1 MTGTDPIAVVGL
13 ACRLPGASSPAEF
26 WRLLR
31 DGVDAVGEVPESRRR
46 HAGGPGYGAFLERV
60 DAFDPEFFGISP
72 REAAVMD
79 PQQRLMLEL
88 AWEALENAGIVP
100 YDLSRTATA
109 VYASAIWDDY
119 AELAHRRGGPAR
131 THHTFAGTRRAMLA
145 NRVSYALGCT
155 GPSLTVDTG
164 QSSSLVAVHLACESL
179 RRGESTLALV
189 GGVNLV
195 LAPGSTATSDRM
207 GALSASGRCRTF
219 DAAADGYVRG
229 EGGAVLV
236 LKPLPRALADGDFVS
251 CVIRGSAVNNDGG
264 GDSLGAPRRRT
275 QEEVLRLA
283 YRRAGTDPG
292 AVQFVELHGTGT
304 PAGDPVE
311 AAALGAVVGAA
322 RPAGDPVRV
331 GSVKTNIGHLEG
343 AAGIVGLLKVVL
355 SVRGRELA
363 PSLHYVTPHPGIP
376 LDRLNLRVQATRAGW
391 PRPERPLV
399 AGVSSFGLGGTNCH
413 VVVAEPEI
421 PAPGGAFGGAGGSR
435 AEGSRVAGADAP
447 SLPWPFSARGP
458 AALREQSARLLR
470 DLRAHPGRTPQD
482 VGLSLATTRARF
494 DHRAVVLAPGEDRLR
509 DGAARLSRG
518 EPAPGVVQGVVLP
531 GAGPVFV
538 FPGQGSQW
546 RGMAL
551 ELYEES
557 EVFAGALDECAAAL
571 APYTGRSLLADVRG
585 ELSRGDVVQ
594 PALWAVMVS
603 LARLWESFGVVPSA
617 VVGHSQGE
625 IAAAVVAG
633 ALSLEEGARVAAL
646 RSQVIARGL
655 AGQGGLVSVA
665 LPADEVRDLLAAVG
679 GGLCVGAVNGP
690 AATVVSGPPAALEK
704 LTAVLAVR
712 RIRTRRVDI
721 DYASHSAQVDAV
733 VPELL
738 DVLGEVCTRSC
749 RVPFCSTVTGE
760 MLDGRELDAGY
771 WVRNLRRTVR
781 FSDVVRHLLGRGHR
795 LFIETGP
802 HPVLSAAV
810 SATADALG
818 VEAGAVGS
826 LRRGDGGRQGFL
838 TGVAQAWTRGAAV
851 AWEAAFE
858 GLGARRVPL
867 PTYPF
872 QRTGHWLPPGADEAS
887 DEASAA
893 APPAGPETGDAA
905 PVSVP
910 AGAPAA
916 GDRQGRSL
924 LDVVRS
930 HAAAV
935 LGYADPERVAERTTF
950 KDAGFDSHM
959 SVELRDR
966 LATATGQRLPSD
978 VLFSFPTPAALAER
992 LGARPTDPSA
1002 AAGARERSD
1011 RRPGDEA
1018 GDEAGDEPI
1027 AVVGMACRYPGG
1039 VRSPEDLWRLVAD
1052 GTDAITGFPHD
1063 RGWDTGGA
1071 GRTWRGGFLAG
1082 ATEFD
1087 AGFFGISPREALTMD
1102 PQQRVLLEV
1111 CWEAVERSGIV
1122 PATLRGTTTGVF
1134 VGAMAQEYGARL
1146 DQAPEGFEGQILT
1159 GGTPSVLSGR
1169 VAYTLGLHGPA
1180 LTVDTACSSSL
1191 VSLHLAAQSLRQG
1204 DCSLALAGGVAV
1216 MANPG
1221 MFLEFGRQGGLSA
1234 DGRCKAFGAAADGT
1248 SWAEGAGVLV
1258 LERLSYARRNGHRVL
1273 ALLRGSAVNQDGA
1286 SNGLTAPHG
1295 PAQEQVIRRALAA
1308 AGLTA
1313 GDVDAVEAHGTGTRL
1328 GDPIEAHALLAT
1340 YGQDRDPGDPLYL
1353 GSLKSN
1359 IGHAQAAAG
1368 VGGVIKM
1375 VLAMRNGVLPPT
1387 LHADPPSP
1395 HVDWASGAV
1404 ALLAETRAWPGRGRP
1419 RRAGVSSFG
1428 ISGTNAHVIV
1438 EEAAEPAE
1446 PVDARPEPAAPV
1458 VVWPVSGHTPRG
1470 LAAQA
1475 GRLRDF
1481 ARAHP
1486 GHAAADIGWSLAAT
1500 RAALEH
1506 RAVAIGGNADDLTK
1520 GLAALAA
1527 GEPAAHLV
1535 TGRATGVGAGPV
1547 FVFPGQGSQ
1556 WRGMALE
1563 LSGQSAAFA
1572 EALDECAAV
1581 LAPWTGRSLRADLEG
1596 DLGRA
1601 DVVQPALWAVMVSLA
1616 RLWESFGVA
1625 PSAVVGHS
1633 QGEIAA
1639 AVVAGALSLEDG
1651 ARVAALR
1658 SRVIARRLA
1667 GGGGMVSVALPPDAV
1682 RERLDALGGGL
1693 CVAAV
1698 NGPATTVVSGPLAAL
1713 AELTAALAAEQ
1724 VRVRRANVDYASHSA
1739 QVDAIAAE
1747 LAEVL
1752 GEVRTRS
1759 CRVPFCSTVTGEM
1772 LDGREL
1778 DAGYWVRNLRRP
1790 VRFSDAVRK
1799 LLGQGHRMFIE
1810 TSAHPVLTMGVQ
1822 ETAEADAVAVGSL
1835 RRGDGGAERFL
1846 TSLAEAH
1853 VHGAAVDWA
1862 PAFHGARAVDL
1873 PTYAFERRRYWM
1885 AAPAPAAHT
1894 GDHPLARSVTRLAD
1908 SDAALLTASLSRRT
1922 APWLADHVV
1931 SGSVLLPGAALV
1943 ELVLRAGEE
1952 VGCGRLEELI
1962 LHAPLHLPERDA
1974 VQVQIAV
1981 RPPEDGTAAVPRRPV
1996 VVHARPAG
2004 AAPGEPWAGLAAGVL
2019 APARGVPGGSV
2030 RTDWPPADAELLTAD
2045 TLYAELAA
2053 LGYDYGPAF
2062 RGLGAAWR
2070 RGGEVF
2076 AEVALPAGDPLAAA
2090 GYGIHPA
2097 LLDACLHA
2105 ALPGRVDERAG
2116 RPALPFAWSGVELF
2130 ATGATAARVRIVP
2143 DGEGAFALH
2152 VADAA
2157 GRPLATVESLTLRES
2172 TAADDA
2178 ARADG
2183 SGRLYRIRWR
2193 PAALPDSPTAAGNL
2207 PAAAGGSPA
2216 SPADPAGA
2224 AGSGTPAYVLDGHAT
2239 DLSAL
2244 TDPVPPTVI
2253 APVPD
2258 TGTAEDAATRVLGL
2272 VQEWLADERFAASRL
2287 AVAVT
2292 GEGPAQAAV
2301 AGLVRTART
2310 EHPGRFALAHV
2321 TDDPGYRATVA
2332 ALASLDEPE
2341 ISVVAGQVRVPRLEN
2356 AARRL
2361 PTAPADATWRIDAT
2375 ARGTLDSLAALPAP
2389 AAAGALPAGHV
2400 RVAMGAAGLNFRDVL
2415 IGLDMYPGRAD
2426 MGVEGAGTVT
2436 GVGPGVTEPAVG
2448 DRVLGLIP
2456 GAMGPVAVA
2465 DARTLVRMPEG
2476 WTFAQGAAVPV
2487 AYLTAWMGLV
2497 DGAGLAR
2504 GERVLVHA
2512 ATGGLGLAALHVAR
2526 HMGAEVFA
2534 TAAPAKQHLLRRL
2547 GLADDHIASS
2557 RDLDFR
2563 QRFREATGG
2572 AGMDV
2577 VLHTLAGEFTDASL
2591 DLLPRGGRFVEMGKT
2606 DVRDADAVAAD
2617 RPGVVYRPFDLLA
2630 EDPGRVGDV
2639 LRRLAGLFA
2648 AGTLPPP
2655 PITAWDIRE
2664 APDAFETLKD
2674 AGHLGKAVLTLPRR
2688 LDPDR
2693 TVLITGGTGTLGRL
2707 LARHLVTRHGI
2718 RHLLLAGRRGLGADG
2733 AEAFAAE
2740 LADLGAHV
2748 HVAACDVGDR
2758 RALRGLLAAVPA
2770 DRPLGA
2776 VIHAAGTLDDAVV
2789 ESLTPAR
2796 VARVLR
2802 AKTRAAQH
2810 LDELT
2815 AGLDLDAFVL
2825 FSSVAGLL
2833 GTAGQAN
2840 YAAANATLDALARH
2854 RRRRG
2859 LPAVSLAWGLWR
2871 EAGGM
2876 TGHLAERDLD
2886 RLAGA
2891 GVAPLDSADG
2901 LALFDAALAG
2911 GEPVQVAARLDLPGL
2926 RRQAAAGELAA
2937 LFGGLVGTVRPQ
2949 AAAGAPA
2956 GEAGADDGALARRL
2970 AGTPPEERRRVLL
2983 GLVRSQAATV
2993 LRHGTAQEIVP
3004 DRPFRELGFDSLTAV
3019 ELRNRLT
3026 TAAGVRLPST
3036 VVFRH
3041 PTPSEL
3047 ADRLHTELFPPGPE
3061 HTASNGTTG
3070 TTGTTG
3076 PTVTAATGPD
3086 AGGGGGAPEHVPLV
3100 DDELLALIDKA
3111 VEGE

>member
-1 MTGTDPIAVVGL
+1 MTGMDPIAVVGL

-31 DGVDAVGEVPESRRR
+31 DGIDAVGEVPDGRRR
-46 HAGGPGYGAFLERV
+46 HTGGAVHGAFLEHV

-72 REAAVMD
+72 REAAVTD

-88 AWEALENAGIVP
+88 AWEALEDAGIVP
-100 YDLSRTATA
+100 YDLSQTATA
-109 VYASAIWDDY
+109 VYASAVWDDY
-119 AELAHRRGGPAR
+119 AELAHRRGDAAR

-145 NRVSYALGCT
+145 NRVSYALGLT

-164 QSSSLVAVHLACESL
+164 QSSSLVAVHLACDSL

-195 LAPGSTATSDRM
+195 LAPDSTATSDRM

-236 LKPLPRALADGDFVS
+236 LKLLQRALAEGDTVS
-251 CVIRGSAVNNDGG
+251 CVLRGSAVNNDGG
-264 GDSLGAPRRRT
+264 GDSLGAPRRST

-283 YRRAGTDPG
+283 YRHAGTDPG
-292 AVQFVELHGTGT
+292 DVQFVELHGTGT

-322 RPAGDPVRV
+322 RPAGDPVPV
-331 GSVKTNIGHLEG
+331 GSVKTNVGHLEG
-343 AAGIVGLLKVVL
+343 AAGVVGLLKAVL
-355 SVRGRELA
+355 SIRHRELP
-363 PSLHYVTPHPGIP
+363 PSLHYATPHPGIP
-376 LDRLNLRVQATRAGW
+376 LDRLNLRVQVAREGW

-413 VVVAEPEI
+413 VVVAQPDAPD
-421 PAPGGAFGGAGGSR
+421 PAPAAGAGDGLQRDGTDDRPLPWVFSGR
-435 AEGSRVAGADAP
+435 
-447 SLPWPFSARGP
+447 SLP
-458 AALREQSARLLR
+458 ALRDQPARLLR
-470 DLRAHPGRTPQD
+470 DLLDHPGRTPQD
-482 VGLSLATTRARF
+482 VGLSLATTRAQF
-494 DHRAVVLAPGEDRLR
+494 GHRAVVIGSGEDGLR
-509 DGAARLSRG
+509 DAAARLSRG
-518 EPAPGVVQGVVLP
+518 EPAPGVVEGVALP
-531 GAGPVFV
+531 GAGPVLV

-551 ELYEES
+551 ELYGQS
-557 EVFAGALDECAAAL
+557 AAFAGALDECAEAL
-571 APYTGRSLLADVRG
+571 APFTGRSLLQDLDGDLR
-585 ELSRGDVVQ
+585 RGDVVQ

-633 ALSLEEGARVAAL
+633 ALTLEDGARVAAL
-646 RSQVIARGL
+646 RSRVIARRLAGRGGL
-655 AGQGGLVSVA
+655 ASVA
-665 LPADEVRDLLAAVG
+665 LPADEVRELLTTLG

-704 LTAVLAVR
+704 LTAVLVAR
-712 RIRTRRVDI
+712 QIRVRRVDI

-738 DVLGEVCTRSC
+738 DVLGEIPTRSC
-749 RVPFCSTVTGE
+749 RVPFPSTVTGE
-760 MLDGRELDAGY
+760 ILDGRELDAAY
-771 WVRNLRRTVR
+771 WVSNLRRTVR
-781 FSDVVRHLLGRGHR
+781 FSDVVGNLLDRGHR
-795 LFIETGP
+795 LFIETSP
-802 HPVLSAAV
+802 HPVLSTAV
-810 SATADALG
+810 SETADARG
-818 VEAGAVGS
+818 VEAGVVGG
-826 LRRGDGGRQGFL
+826 LRRGDGSRRGFL

-851 AWEAAFE
+851 TWEAAFD

-872 QRTGHWLPPGADEAS
+872 QRTSHWLPAGNDEAGTAAEPEPP
-887 DEASAA
+887 EARVTAD
-893 APPAGPETGDAA
+893 PAGRGEG
-905 PVSVP
+905 
-910 AGAPAA
+910 
-916 GDRQGRSL
+916 RQRARL
-924 LDVVRS
+924 LDFVRG

-935 LGYADPERVAERTTF
+935 LGYTDPARVDEKTTF

-966 LATATGQRLPSD
+966 LGTATGLRLPSD

-992 LGARPTDPSA
+992 LRAGLTDGPAARGVP
-1002 AAGARERSD
+1002 ERSD
-1011 RRPGDEA
+1011 RPGDEN
-1018 GDEAGDEPI
+1018 GDDPI
-1027 AVVGMACRYPGG
+1027 AVVGMACRFPGG
-1039 VRSPEDLWRLVAD
+1039 VRSPEDLWRLVTD
-1052 GTDAITGFPHD
+1052 GTDAISDFPDD
-1063 RGWDTGGA
+1063 RGWDAGGA
-1071 GRTWRGGFLAG
+1071 GRTWRGGFLDG

-1111 CWEAVERSGIV
+1111 CWEAVERAGII
-1122 PATLRGTTTGVF
+1122 PATLRSTATGVF

-1169 VAYTLGLHGPA
+1169 VAYTLGLRGPA

-1204 DCSLALAGGVAV
+1204 DCTLALAGGVAV

-1221 MFLEFGRQGGLSA
+1221 MFLEFGHQGGLSA

-1248 SWAEGAGVLV
+1248 SWAEGAGMLV
-1258 LERLSYARRNGHRVL
+1258 LERLSHARRNGHRIL
-1273 ALLRGSAVNQDGA
+1273 ALVRGSAVNQDGA
-1286 SNGLTAPHG
+1286 SNGLTAPSG
-1295 PAQEQVIRRALAA
+1295 PAQEEVVRRALAV

-1328 GDPIEAHALLAT
+1328 GDPVEAHALLAT
-1340 YGQDRDPGDPLYL
+1340 YGQDREPGEPLYL

-1375 VLAMRNGVLPPT
+1375 VMAMRHGVLPRT
-1387 LHADPPSP
+1387 LHADQPSP
-1395 HVDWASGAV
+1395 HVDWSSGAV
-1404 ALLAETRAWPGRGRP
+1404 ALLAGERPWPSRGRV

-1446 PVDARPEPAAPV
+1446 PEKSAEPAGPRPAPAAGV
-1458 VVWPVSGHTPRG
+1458 LVWPVSGDTPRG

-1475 GRLRDF
+1475 ARLRDF
-1481 ARAHP
+1481 AGAHP
-1486 GHAAADIGWSLAAT
+1486 EHSAADVGWSLAGT

-1506 RAVAIGGNADDLTK
+1506 RAVAVGRDAGELANA
-1520 GLAALAA
+1520 LAALAA
-1527 GEPAAHLV
+1527 GEPAARLV

-1563 LSGQSAAFA
+1563 LYGQSAAFA
-1572 EALDECAAV
+1572 GALDECAAA
-1581 LAPWTGRSLRADLEG
+1581 LAPFTGRSLLQDLDG
-1596 DLGRA
+1596 DLRRG

-1616 RLWESFGVA
+1616 RLWESFGVV

-1639 AVVAGALSLEDG
+1639 AVVAGALTLEDG

-1667 GGGGMVSVALPPDAV
+1667 GRGGMASVALPADAV
-1682 RERLDALGGGL
+1682 RERLGALGGGL

-1698 NGPATTVVSGPLAAL
+1698 NGPATTVVSGPAAEL
-1713 AELTAALAAEQ
+1713 AELTSALEAEQ
-1724 VRVRRANVDYASHSA
+1724 VRVRRTNVDYASHSP

-1747 LAEVL
+1747 LAEEL
-1752 GEVRTRS
+1752 GGIRTRP
-1759 CRVPFCSTVTGEM
+1759 CHVPFFSTVTGEM

-1778 DAGYWVRNLRRP
+1778 DAGYWVRNLRAT

-1799 LLGQGHRMFIE
+1799 LVGQGHRMFIE

-1835 RRGDGGAERFL
+1835 RRGDGGTERFL

-1862 PAFHGARAVDL
+1862 PAFRRARVVDL
-1873 PTYAFERRRYWM
+1873 PTYAFEGRRYWM
-1885 AAPAPAAHT
+1885 AAPAPAAET
-1894 GDHPLARSVTRLAD
+1894 GDHPLARSVTQVAGSD
-1908 SDAALLTASLSRRT
+1908 SALLAATLSPRT
-1922 APWLADHVV
+1922 VPWLADHVV

-1952 VGCGRLEELI
+1952 VGCGRLEELV
-1962 LHAPLHLPERDA
+1962 LHAPLHLPESDA
-1974 VQVQIAV
+1974 VQLQIAV
-1981 RPPEDGTAAVPRRPV
+1981 GPPEDDSATVPRRPV

-2004 AAPGEPWAGLAAGVL
+2004 AARGEPWARHATGVL
-2019 APARGVPGGSV
+2019 APTRGASGGPVLSE
-2030 RTDWPPADAELLTAD
+2030 WPPAGTESVTVDK
-2045 TLYAELAA
+2045 LYAELAA

-2070 RGGEVF
+2070 RGCELF
-2076 AEVALPAGDPLAAA
+2076 AEVSLPSGPAGGPPSAVA

-2097 LLDACLHA
+2097 LLDACLHG
-2105 ALPGRVDERAG
+2105 ALLGRIEERAA

-2130 ATGATAARVRIVP
+2130 ATGATAARVHVVP
-2143 DGEGAFALH
+2143 NGEGTFALH
-2152 VADAA
+2152 VADAT
-2157 GRPLATVESLTLRES
+2157 GRPLAAVDSLTLRES
-2172 TAADDA
+2172 TADAA
-2178 ARADG
+2178 ARAED
-2183 SGRLYRIRWR
+2183 SGRLYRIRSR
-2193 PAALPDSPTAAGNL
+2193 PVP
-2207 PAAAGGSPA
+2207 PA
-2216 SPADPAGA
+2216 SPAA
-2224 AGSGTPAYVLDGHAT
+2224 SGLPGPPCVLDERAP
-2239 DLSAL
+2239 LLAAL
-2244 TDPVPPTVI
+2244 ADPVPATVI

-2258 TGTAEDAATRVLGL
+2258 AGTAEDAASRALGL
-2272 VQEWLADERFAASRL
+2272 VQEWLADERFAGSRL
-2287 AVAVT
+2287 AFAVT

-2321 TDDPGYRATVA
+2321 TDDPGYRATAA
-2332 ALASLDEPE
+2332 ALAGPDEPE
-2341 ISVVAGQVRVPRLEN
+2341 IRVVAGQVAVPRLAS
-2356 AARRL
+2356 AAGRL
-2361 PTAPADATWRIDAT
+2361 PTPPADEVWRIDA
-2375 ARGTLDSLAALPAP
+2375 AVRGTLDGLAAVPAP
-2389 AAAGALPAGHV
+2389 EAAGPLPEGHV
-2400 RVAMGAAGLNFRDVL
+2400 RIAMGAAGLNFRDVL
-2415 IGLDMYPGRAD
+2415 VALDMYPGQGD
-2426 MGVEGAGTVT
+2426 LGVEGAGTVT
-2436 GVGPGVTEPAVG
+2436 AVGPGVTRPAVG
-2448 DRVLGLIP
+2448 DRVLGLVR
-2456 GAMGPVAVA
+2456 GALGPVAVA

-2487 AYLTAWMGLV
+2487 GYLTAWMGLV

-2504 GERVLVHA
+2504 GERVLVHT

-2526 HMGAEVFA
+2526 HVGAEVFA

-2547 GLADDHIASS
+2547 GLDEDHIASS

-2563 QRFREATGG
+2563 RRFRDATGG

-2591 DLLPRGGRFVEMGKT
+2591 DLLPRGGRFVELGKT

-2639 LRRLAGLFA
+2639 LCRLVGLFA

-2655 PITAWDIRE
+2655 PITSWDIRE

-2693 TVLITGGTGTLGRL
+2693 TVLVTGGTGTLGRL

-2740 LADLGAHV
+2740 LTGLGAQV

-2758 RALRGLLAAVPA
+2758 RALGDLLAAVPA

-2776 VIHAAGTLDDAVV
+2776 VVHAAGTLDDGVV
-2789 ESLTPAR
+2789 ETLTPAR
-2796 VARVLR
+2796 LARVLR
-2802 AKTRAAQH
+2802 AKTQAAQH

-2840 YAAANATLDALARH
+2840 YAAANATLDALAR
-2854 RRRRG
+2854 RRRSRG

-2876 TGHLAERDLD
+2876 TGHLHERDVQ
-2886 RLAGA
+2886 RLADA
-2891 GVAPLDSADG
+2891 GVAPLDSAAG
-2901 LALFDAALAG
+2901 LALFDAALTG

-2926 RRQAAAGELAA
+2926 RRQAAAGELPA
-2937 LFGGLVGTVRPQ
+2937 LFRGLVGTVRPR
-2949 AAAGAPA
+2949 AAAGRPA
-2956 GEAGADDGALARRL
+2956 GEPGADDGALARQL
-2970 AGTPPEERRRVLL
+2970 AGAPPEERRRVLL

-3026 TAAGVRLPST
+3026 AAAGVRLPST

-3041 PTPSEL
+3041 PTPAEL
-3047 ADRLHTELFPPGPE
+3047 ADRIHTELFPPGPE
-3061 HTASNGTTG
+3061 HAASTPTTRTDG
-3070 TTGTTG
+3070 LTTTG
-3076 PTVTAATGPD
+3076 PAA
-3086 AGGGGGAPEHVPLV
+3086 EHVPIV
-3100 DDELLALIDKA
+3100 DDELLALIDRA

>member
-31 DGVDAVGEVPESRRR
+31 DGTDAVGEVPEGRRA
-46 HAGGPGYGAFLERV
+46 HAGGPGYGAFLEHV

-88 AWEALENAGIVP
+88 AWEALEDAGTVP

-109 VYASAIWDDY
+109 VYAAALWDDY
-119 AELAHRRGGPAR
+119 AELAHRRGGPAV

-145 NRVSYALGCT
+145 NRVSYALGLT

-179 RRGESTLALV
+179 RRGESALALA

-195 LAPGSTATSDRM
+195 LAPGSTATSERM

-229 EGGAVLV
+229 EGGAVVV
-236 LKPLPRALADGDFVS
+236 LKPLARALADGDPVT

-264 GDSLGAPRRRT
+264 GDSLGTPRRRT

-292 AVQFVELHGTGT
+292 DVQFVELHGTGT

-322 RPAGDPVRV
+322 RPAGDPVPV
-331 GSVKTNIGHLEG
+331 GSVKTNVGHLEG
-343 AAGIVGLLKVVL
+343 AAGIVGLLKVAL
-355 SVRGRELA
+355 SVRGRELP
-363 PSLHYVTPHPGIP
+363 PSLHYVTPHPAIP
-376 LDRLNLRVQATRAGW
+376 LDRLNLRVQATRGGW

-413 VVVAEPEI
+413 VVVAEPEPEP
-421 PAPGGAFGGAGGSR
+421 PASGGSR
-435 AEGSRVAGADAP
+435 AAGPRAAGAEAP
-447 SLPWPFSARGP
+447 ALPWVFSGRGP
-458 AALREQSARLLR
+458 AALRAQPARLLH
-470 DLRAHPGRTPQD
+470 DLGARPGRTPED
-482 VGLSLATTRARF
+482 VGLSLATTRAGF
-494 DHRAVVLAPGEDRLR
+494 DHRAVVLAAGEDRLR
-509 DGAARLSRG
+509 AGAASLSEG

-551 ELYEES
+551 ELYGES
-557 EVFAGALDECAAAL
+557 GVFAGALEECAEAL
-571 APYTGRSLLADVRG
+571 APWTGRSLVEDLRG
-585 ELSRGDVVQ
+585 DLSRGDVVQ

-603 LARLWESFGVVPSA
+603 LARLWESYGVVPAA

-633 ALSLEEGARVAAL
+633 ALSLEDGARVAAQ

-665 LPADEVRDLLAAVG
+665 LPADDVRDLLGTVDGA
-679 GGLCVGAVNGP
+679 LCVGAVNGP

-704 LTAVLAVR
+704 LTAVLAAR
-712 RIRTRRVDI
+712 QIRVRRVDI

-738 DVLGEVCTRSC
+738 DVLGEVRTRPAG
-749 RVPFCSTVTGE
+749 VPFCSTVTGE

-771 WVRNLRRTVR
+771 WVRNLRHPVR
-781 FSDVVRHLLGRGHR
+781 FSDAVANLLGRGHR
-795 LFIETGP
+795 LFIETSP
-802 HPVLSAAV
+802 HPVLSTAV

-818 VEAGAVGS
+818 VEAAAVGS
-826 LRRGDGGRQGFL
+826 LRRGDGGRRGFL
-838 TGVAQAWTRGAAV
+838 TGAAQAWTRGAAV
-851 AWEAAFE
+851 TWEAAYA

-872 QRTGHWLPPGADEAS
+872 QRTRHWLPAGDGE
-887 DEASAA
+887 ESAA
-893 APPAGPETGDAA
+893 AEPVIPEAREPVAA
-905 PVSVP
+905 
-910 AGAPAA
+910 
-916 GDRQGRSL
+916 DRQDRPL
-924 LDVVRS
+924 LDVVRG
-930 HAAAV
+930 HTAAV
-935 LGYADPERVAERTTF
+935 LGYADPARVAERTTF

-966 LATATGQRLPSD
+966 LAAATGQRLPSD
-978 VLFSFPTPAALAER
+978 ILFSFPTPAALAER
-992 LGARPTDPSA
+992 LRARPTRPSA
-1002 AAGARERSD
+1002 PARTD
-1011 RRPGDEA
+1011 GRPDGD
-1018 GDEAGDEPI
+1018 GDDPI

-1052 GTDAITGFPHD
+1052 GTDAITGFPAD
-1063 RGWDTGGA
+1063 RGWDDGA
-1071 GRTWRGGFLAG
+1071 ASRAWRGGFLDG

-1111 CWEAVERSGIV
+1111 CWEAVERAGIV

-1134 VGAMAQEYGARL
+1134 AGAMAQEYGARL
-1146 DQAPEGFEGQILT
+1146 DRAPEGFEGQILT
-1159 GGTPSVLSGR
+1159 GDTPSVLSGR

-1221 MFLEFGRQGGLSA
+1221 MFLEFDRQGGLSA
-1234 DGRCKAFGAAADGT
+1234 DGRCKAFGADADGT

-1258 LERLSYARRNGHRVL
+1258 LERLSHARRNGHRVL

-1313 GDVDAVEAHGTGTRL
+1313 ADVDAVEAHGTGTSL

-1340 YGQDRDPGDPLYL
+1340 YGQGRGPGEPLYL

-1375 VLAMRNGVLPPT
+1375 VMAMRHGVLPRT
-1387 LHADPPSP
+1387 LHADEPSP

-1404 ALLAETRAWPGRGRP
+1404 SLLAEARAWPGRGRA

-1438 EEAAEPAE
+1438 EHADEPAEPAE
-1446 PVDARPEPAAPV
+1446 VRTEPAVLA
-1458 VVWPVSGHTPRG
+1458 WPVSGHTPGG

-1481 ARAHP
+1481 TGAHP
-1486 GHAAADIGWSLAAT
+1486 EHAAADVGWSLAAT

-1506 RAVAIGGNADDLTK
+1506 RAVAVGTNADDLAE

-1527 GEPAAHLV
+1527 GEPAARLV

-1563 LSGQSAAFA
+1563 LYGESGVFA
-1572 EALDECAAV
+1572 GALEECGEA
-1581 LAPWTGRSLRADLEG
+1581 LAPWTGRSLVEDLRG
-1596 DLGRA
+1596 DLGRG

-1616 RLWESFGVA
+1616 RLWESYGVVPA
-1625 PSAVVGHS
+1625 AVVGHS

-1667 GGGGMVSVALPPDAV
+1667 GGGGMASVALPHDAV

-1698 NGPATTVVSGPLAAL
+1698 NGPAATVVSGPVAAL
-1713 AELTAALAAEQ
+1713 EELTAALAAERI
-1724 VRVRRANVDYASHSA
+1724 RVRRTNVDYASHSA
-1739 QVDAIAAE
+1739 QVDAVAAE
-1747 LAEVL
+1747 LTEVL
-1752 GEVRTRS
+1752 GEVRTRPAA
-1759 CRVPFCSTVTGEM
+1759 VPFCSTVTGEM

-1778 DAGYWVRNLRRP
+1778 DAGYWVRNLRAT
-1790 VRFSDAVRK
+1790 VRFSDAVRN
-1799 LLGQGHRMFIE
+1799 LLGRGHRMFIE

-1822 ETAEADAVAVGSL
+1822 ETAEEDAVAVGSL
-1835 RRGDGGAERFL
+1835 RRGDGGSERFL

-1862 PAFHGARAVDL
+1862 PAFPGARAVDL

-1885 AAPAPAAHT
+1885 TAPAPAADT
-1894 GDHPLARSVTRLAD
+1894 GDHPLARSVTQLAD
-1908 SDAALLTASLSRRT
+1908 ADGALLTASLSRRT

-1952 VGCGRLEELI
+1952 AGCGRLEELI
-1962 LHAPLHLPERDA
+1962 LHAPLHLPERDP
-1974 VQVQIAV
+1974 VQLQIAV
-1981 RPPEDGTAAVPRRPV
+1981 RAPEGGAAPQPRRPV
-1996 VVHARPAG
+1996 AVHARPAG
-2004 AAPGEPWAGLAAGVL
+2004 AAPGQPWTRLATGVL
-2019 APARGVPGGSV
+2019 APARGAHGGSV
-2030 RTDWPPADAELLTAD
+2030 RTEWPPAGAEPLTAD
-2045 TLYAELAA
+2045 ALYAELAA
-2053 LGYDYGPAF
+2053 LGYAYGPAF
-2062 RGLGAAWR
+2062 RGLSAAWR
-2070 RGGEVF
+2070 RDGEVF
-2076 AEVALPAGDPLAAA
+2076 AEVALPAEDPSGAV

-2105 ALPGRVDERAG
+2105 ALPGRAAGRAG

-2143 DGEGAFALH
+2143 DGEGAVALH

-2157 GRPLATVESLTLRES
+2157 GRPLAAVESLTLRES
-2172 TAADDA
+2172 TAADDT

-2183 SGRLYRIRWR
+2183 AGRLYRIGWR
-2193 PAALPDSPTAAGNL
+2193 PAAP
-2207 PAAAGGSPA
+2207 PAAPA
-2216 SPADPAGA
+2216 APPAG
-2224 AGSGTPAYVLDGHAT
+2224 AGSGTPPYVLDTPAAG
-2239 DLSAL
+2239 LSAL
-2244 TDPVPPTVI
+2244 ADPVPATVI
-2253 APVPD
+2253 APLPA
-2258 TGTAEDAATRVLGL
+2258 TGTAEDAAARALRL
-2272 VQEWLADERFAASRL
+2272 VQEWLADERFADSRL

-2321 TDDPGYRATVA
+2321 TDDPGYRTTAA

-2341 ISVVAGQVRVPRLEN
+2341 IRVVAEQVRVPRLEN
-2356 AARRL
+2356 PARRL
-2361 PTAPADATWRIDAT
+2361 PVPPAGDPWRIDA
-2375 ARGTLDSLAALPAP
+2375 APRGTLDSLAALPAP
-2389 AAAGALPAGHV
+2389 AAAGPPPPGHV
-2400 RVAMGAAGLNFRDVL
+2400 RVAVGAAGLNFRDVL

-2436 GVGPGVTEPAVG
+2436 AVGPGVTEPAVG

-2456 GAMGPVAVA
+2456 GALGPVAVA
-2465 DARTLVRMPEG
+2465 DARTLVRMPPG

-2487 AYLTAWMGLV
+2487 AYLTAWLGLV

-2504 GERVLVHA
+2504 GERVLIHA

-2526 HMGAEVFA
+2526 HVGAEVFA

-2557 RDLDFR
+2557 RDLEFR
-2563 QRFREATGG
+2563 QRFRDATGG
-2572 AGMDV
+2572 EGMDV

-2606 DVRDADAVAAD
+2606 DVRDAAAVAAD
-2617 RPGVVYRPFDLLA
+2617 RPGVGYRPFDLLA
-2630 EDPGRVGDV
+2630 EDPGRVGEA

-2655 PITAWDIRE
+2655 PITSWDVRE
-2664 APDAFETLKD
+2664 APEAFETLKD
-2674 AGHLGKAVLTLPRR
+2674 AGHLGKFVLTLPRR
-2688 LDPDR
+2688 LDPDK
-2693 TVLITGGTGTLGRL
+2693 TVLVTGGTGTLGRL

-2718 RHLLLAGRRGLGADG
+2718 RHLLLTSRRGPGADG
-2733 AEAFAAE
+2733 AEEFAAE
-2740 LADLGAHV
+2740 LAGLGARV
-2748 HVAACDVGDR
+2748 ETAACDVGDR
-2758 RALRGLLAAVPA
+2758 RALRELLAAVPA
-2770 DRPLGA
+2770 GRPLGA

-2796 VARVLR
+2796 LARVLH

-2854 RRRRG
+2854 RRHRG

-2901 LALFDAALAG
+2901 LALFDAALTG

-2926 RRQAAAGELAA
+2926 RRQAAAGELPA
-2937 LFGGLVGTVRPQ
+2937 LFRDLVGTVRPR
-2949 AAAGAPA
+2949 AAAGGPAA
-2956 GEAGADDGALARRL
+2956 GEPGADDGTLARQL
-2970 AGTPPEERRRVLL
+2970 AATPPEERRRALL

-3004 DRPFRELGFDSLTAV
+3004 DRSFRELGFDSLTAV

-3041 PTPSEL
+3041 PTPAEL
-3047 ADRLHTELFPPGPE
+3047 ADRLHAELFPPGPE
-3061 HTASNGTTG
+3061 QT
-3070 TTGTTG
+3070 
-3076 PTVTAATGPD
+3076 ATGPD
-3086 AGGGGGAPEHVPLV
+3086 DRGGGGEAEHVPLV
-3100 DDELLALIDKA
+3100 DDDLLALIDKA
-3111 VEGE
+3111 VEGD